1 MLSTQRSG
9 THFTMAEL
17 RRHPQVFAFEEAFYE
32 HDQSDDPAAWER
44 GLRVFFGLDDY
55 EHGVLYRGLDT
66 PLKKRSAD
74 AVAARGLVV
83 HYNQAVDWDDFARI
97 ARTLKLRVVHL
108 RRTDAM
114 RTAVSEF
121 LNKGTADCLDENDQS
136 KVTAHAQRISDLQKT
151 WRDRL
156 RQRRFPSL
164 DVVYEE
170 LVADADGELRRIFD
184 FLGAP
189 PAELHDF
196 HAGHGSTKMHPQEF
210 AWTDYFYRDE
220 GGTRVCPWKPAKV
233 KHPPS
238 LGPWTVDNQTRFMV
252 LSTQR
257 SGTHFI
263 MAELRRHPQVF
274 AFEEAFYEHEVPRDP
289 AKFEKGLRVFFGLD
303 DYEHGVLYRGLDTPL
318 KKRSADAMAA
328 RGLVVHYNQ
337 AVEWENFARIAKKLE
352 LRVVH
357 LERKDARRT
366 AVSEF
371 LNHGDADCL
380 SEHHKRKVAAKARMI
395 SNRKKSWE
403 DRLRQHRFPS
413 LHVVYEDLV
422 ADTDGELRR
431 IFDFLGTPPAEMH
444 DFQAGDGST
453 KKHPQEF
460 AWTAYFYRD
469 EGGTRV
475 CPWKDLA

>member
-1 MLSTQRSG
+1 MFSLARASG
-9 THFTMAEL
+9 AY
-17 RRHPQVFAFEEAFYE
+17 VGAAF
-32 HDQSDDPAAWER
+32 
-44 GLRVFFGLDDY
+44 
-55 EHGVLYRGLDT
+55 
-66 PLKKRSAD
+66 
-74 AVAARGLVV
+74 
-83 HYNQAVDWDDFARI
+83 AVDVARPGPRDVR
-97 ARTLKLRVVHL
+97 ARPGRPG
-108 RRTDAM
+108 DAGN
-114 RTAVSEF
+114 S
-121 LNKGTADCLDENDQS
+121 S
-136 KVTAHAQRISDLQKT
+136 ISQ
-151 WRDRL
+151 
-156 RQRRFPSL
+156 
-164 DVVYEE
+164 
-170 LVADADGELRRIFD
+170 
-184 FLGAP
+184 
-189 PAELHDF
+189 
-196 HAGHGSTKMHPQEF
+196 
-210 AWTDYFYRDE
+210 
-220 GGTRVCPWKPAKV
+220 
-233 KHPPS
+233 
-238 LGPWTVDNQTRFMV
+238 V

-274 AFEEAFYEHEVPRDP
+274 AFEEAFYEHEVPKDP

-337 AVEWENFARIAKKLE
+337 MCDWDHFAEIAKKLE

-380 SEHHKRKVAAKARMI
+380 SEHHKRKVAAKARRI
-395 SNRKKSWE
+395 PDLKKTWQG
-403 DRLRQHRFPS
+403 RLRQRRFPS
-413 LHVVYEDLV
+413 LDVVYEDLV
-422 ADTDGELRR
+422 ADADGELRR
-431 IFDFLGTPPAEMH
+431 IFEFLGTPPASMMH